1 MSCDKPRT
9 AGFADGGALGKQS
22 TRQKKGRH
30 VVAVKLVDLST
41 WASVGKQWQE
51 IWWRRLRSRAL
62 HSGVV
67 RRGQLSNSDGESVL
81 REVSRYQ
88 RTQPSLKTTFVP
100 FVLEQ
105 YTRNSQRMERARCC

>member
-1 MSCDKPRT
+1 MLREVSRYQRT
-9 AGFADGGALGKQS
+9 QPSLKTTFVPFVLEQY
-22 TRQKKGRH
+22 TRNSH
-30 VVAVKLVDLST
+30 LPP
-41 WASVGKQWQE
+41 WA
-51 IWWRRLRSRAL
+51 
-62 HSGVV
+62 GVV

-105 YTRNSQRMERARCC
+105 YTRNS

>member
-1 MSCDKPRT
+1 VKGQATESRRV
-9 AGFADGGALGKQS
+9 FASRRGALDQPA
-22 TRQKKGRH
+22 RKKGRH

-105 YTRNSQRMERARCC
+105 YTRNS